1 MLIPVVIKGIILD
14 PVSNM
19 PVLIMQQ
26 QNATRYLPIW
36 IGVFEANA
44 IALKLD
50 NVKTPRP
57 MTHDLFFDVLG
68 KLNARIRQVIINDLQ
83 ENTFFAEIFLELDAH
98 EIRIDSRP
106 SDAVALAVR
115 CECPIFVDS
124 IVLEKAQ
131 SIDISSEGDEADKLR
146 KWLEELDP
154 ESFGRYQM

>member
-1 MLIPVVIKGIILD
+1 MLIPVILKGIILD
-14 PVSNM
+14 PVTNM

-26 QNATRYLPIW
+26 ENATCYLPVW

-57 MTHDLFFDVLG
+57 MTHDLFFDVLE

-83 ENTFFAEIFLELDAH
+83 ENTFFAEILLELDAH

-115 CECPIFVDS
+115 CGCPIFVDS
-124 IVLEKAQ
+124 SVLERAQ
-131 SIDISSEGDEADKLR
+131 SIDISNENDESDKLR
-146 KWLEELDP
+146 KWLEDLDP
-154 ESFGRYQM
+154 EALGRYKM

>member
-83 ENTFFAEIFLELDAH
+83 ENTFFAEIFLELDTH